1 MTDTNSPLSTIKQ
14 LVDSSIEKTDDS
26 EIRFKL
32 RTASQLVDVVQNHH
46 DDLIDS
52 LEDTDLDD
60 ELQEELRDMGYIE

>member
-1 MTDTNSPLSTIKQ
+1 MTDTNPPLSTIKQ

-46 DDLIDS
+46 DDLIES
-52 LEDTDLDD
+52 LADADLDD
-60 ELQEELRDMGYIE
+60 ELEKQLRDMGYLE